1 MQGRNSTLPEMRGLG
16 ILGACREWVNG
27 ECPSFAACAS
37 NPAHALHQLQPD
49 SIWRT
54 RHVFDTC
61 RTKRRRRCRLGIGI
75 MLMSFLLGAAALI
88 FCLWA
93 LIDAIQ
99 NPALDGTMRIVWVL
113 VILLTN
119 VLGAILYLL
128 MG

>member
-1 MQGRNSTLPEMRGLG
+1 MFGLLRWLTTETVLLQERGYDWG
-16 ILGACREWVNG
+16 WGMHPMWWMGGAW
-27 ECPSFAACAS
+27 
-37 NPAHALHQLQPD
+37 
-49 SIWRT
+49 
-54 RHVFDTC
+54 
-61 RTKRRRRCRLGIGI
+61 GIG
-75 MLMSFLLGAAALI
+75 MMVLSFGLGAAALI

-128 MG
+128 MGRGGKRATG